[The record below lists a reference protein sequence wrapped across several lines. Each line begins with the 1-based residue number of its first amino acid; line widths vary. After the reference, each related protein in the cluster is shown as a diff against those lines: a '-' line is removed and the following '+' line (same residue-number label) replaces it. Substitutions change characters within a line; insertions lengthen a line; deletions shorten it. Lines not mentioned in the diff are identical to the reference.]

1 MHDYVNSLRHSLPY
15 INAHRERTFVVMLPG
30 ESIEHENFGNTIHD
44 LVLLHSLGVRLVL
57 VFGSRPQIEARLTEQ
72 GLGSHYHQDLRIT
85 DADTLSCVLAAVG
98 QLRAF
103 MEARLSMDM
112 ASSPMQGAR
121 LRVAGGNLVTARP
134 LGVIN
139 GVDYQHTGEVRR
151 IDSKGINRLLDD
163 RTIVLLPPLGYSPT
177 GETFNLACEDIAT
190 RAAIELQ
197 ADKLL
202 LFSAE
207 QGLLDASGQLIRE
220 LPAQHAEQHLQ
231 RFKNAKQL
239 EQAELLQAAVSAC
252 RGGVPRCH
260 ILSYHLDGALLT
272 ETFTRDGCGTLV
284 DQGQF
289 EHVREAQIED
299 VGGLLELIRPL
310 EEEGVLVRRS
320 RDLIE
325 REINQ
330 FSIVERDGLII
341 ACAALYPFPDE
352 ATGELACLA
361 VHPEYRHGKRGD
373 VLLER
378 IEQRARGLNLDSLFV
393 LTTRTAHWFQ
403 ERGFQACTLEQLPS
417 TKASLY
423 NFQRNSKVFRKTL
436 G

>member
-1 MHDYVNSLRHSLPY
+1 MHDYVNSLRHSSPY

-30 ESIEHENFGNTIHD
+30 ESIAHDNFGNTVHD

-72 GLGSHYHQDLRIT
+72 GLSSHYHQDLRIT
-85 DADTLSCVLAAVG
+85 DAPALSCVLDAVG
-98 QLRAF
+98 QLRAAI
-103 MEARLSMDM
+103 EARLSMDI
-112 ASSPMQGAR
+112 AASPMQGAR
-121 LRVAGGNLVTARP
+121 LRVAGGNFVTARP
-134 LGVIN
+134 LGVID

-151 IDSKGINRLLDD
+151 IDSKGIKRLLDD
-163 RTIVLLPPLGYSPT
+163 RTIVLLPPIGYSPT

-197 ADKLL
+197 ADKLV
-202 LFSAE
+202 LFSSE
-207 QGLLDASGQLIRE
+207 QGLLDANAALIRE
-220 LPAQHAEQHLQ
+220 LPAQQAEQHLQ
-231 RFKNAKQL
+231 RFKINKQL
-239 EQAELLQAAVSAC
+239 EPKELLQAAVSAC
-252 RGGVPRCH
+252 RGGVQRCH
-260 ILSYHLDGALLT
+260 IISYHIDGALLT
-272 ETFTRDGCGTLV
+272 EMFTRDGCGTLV
-284 DQGQF
+284 DEGLFQQ
-289 EHVREAQIED
+289 VREAQIED

-310 EEEGVLVRRS
+310 EEQGILVRRS

-325 REINQ
+325 REITQ

-341 ACAALYPFPDE
+341 ACAALYPFPE
-352 ATGELACLA
+352 QNTGELACLA
-361 VHPEYRHGKRGD
+361 VHPDYRHGGHGD

-378 IEQRARGLNLDSLFV
+378 IEKRARALQLDSLFV

>member
-15 INAHRERTFVVMLPG
+15 INAHRDRTFVIMLPG
-30 ESIEHENFGNTIHD
+30 ESVEHDNFGNIVHD

-57 VFGSRPQIEARLTEQ
+57 VFGSRPQIEARLTAQ
-72 GLGSHYHQDLRIT
+72 GLESHYHQDLRIT
-85 DADTLSCVLAAVG
+85 DAATLSCVLDAVG
-98 QLRAF
+98 QLRAAI
-103 MEARLSMDM
+103 EARLSMDM
-112 ASSPMQGAR
+112 AASPMQGSR
-121 LRVAGGNLVTARP
+121 LRVAGGNFVTARP
-134 LGVIN
+134 LGVID

-151 IDSKGINRLLDD
+151 IDSKGIKRLLDD
-163 RTIVLLPPLGYSPT
+163 RTIVLLPPMGYSPT
-177 GETFNLACEDIAT
+177 GETFNLACEDVAT
-190 RAAIELQ
+190 RAAIELK

-207 QGLLDASGQLIRE
+207 QGLLDNNDKLIRE
-220 LPAQHAEQHLQ
+220 LPAQQAEQHLQ
-231 RFKNAKQL
+231 RFKTSKKL

-252 RGGVPRCH
+252 RGGVSRCH
-260 ILSYHLDGALLT
+260 IIGYTVDGALLT
-272 ETFTRDGCGTLV
+272 EMFTRDGGGTLV

-289 EHVREAQIED
+289 EQVREAQIED

-310 EEEGVLVRRS
+310 EEQGVLVRRS

-325 REINQ
+325 SEIAQ

-341 ACAALYPFPDE
+341 ACAALYPFPE
-352 ATGELACLA
+352 QSTGELACLA
-361 VHPEYRHGKRGD
+361 VHPDYRHGGHGD
-373 VLLER
+373 ILLER
-378 IEQRARGLNLDSLFV
+378 IKKRARALQLDSLFV

-403 ERGFQACTLEQLPS
+403 ERGFQACALEQLPS

-436 G
+436 D

>member
-30 ESIEHENFGNTIHD
+30 ESIEHETFGNTVHD

-72 GLGSHYHQDLRIT
+72 GLESRYHQDLRIT

-220 LPAQHAEQHLQ
+220 LPAQNAEHHLQ
-231 RFKNAKQL
+231 RFKSAKQL

-260 ILSYHLDGALLT
+260 ILSYHLDGALLS
-272 ETFTRDGCGTLV
+272 EMFTRDGCGTLI

-310 EEEGVLVRRS
+310 EEQGVLVRRS

-361 VHPEYRHGKRGD
+361 VHPDYRHGKRGD

-378 IEQRARGLNLDSLFV
+378 IEQRARALQLNSLFV

-403 ERGFQACTLEQLPS
+403 ERGFQACALQQLPS

>member
-30 ESIEHENFGNTIHD
+30 ESIEHENFGNTVHD

-72 GLGSHYHQDLRIT
+72 GLESHYYQDLRIT
-85 DADTLSCVLAAVG
+85 DTATLNCVLAAVG

-151 IDSKGINRLLDD
+151 IDSKGIKRLLDD

-231 RFKNAKQL
+231 RFKNR
-239 EQAELLQAAVSAC
+239 QAA
-252 RGGVPRCH
+252 
-260 ILSYHLDGALLT
+260 
-272 ETFTRDGCGTLV
+272 
-284 DQGQF
+284 
-289 EHVREAQIED
+289 
-299 VGGLLELIRPL
+299 
-310 EEEGVLVRRS
+310 
-320 RDLIE
+320 
-325 REINQ
+325 
-330 FSIVERDGLII
+330 
-341 ACAALYPFPDE
+341 
-352 ATGELACLA
+352 
-361 VHPEYRHGKRGD
+361 
-373 VLLER
+373 
-378 IEQRARGLNLDSLFV
+378 RAS
-393 LTTRTAHWFQ
+393 
-403 ERGFQACTLEQLPS
+403 
-417 TKASLY
+417 
-423 NFQRNSKVFRKTL
+423 
-436 G
+436 

>member
-30 ESIEHENFGNTIHD
+30 ESIEHENFGNTVHD

-72 GLGSHYHQDLRIT
+72 GLESRYHQDLRIT

-220 LPAQHAEQHLQ
+220 LPAQNAEHHLQ
-231 RFKNAKQL
+231 RFKSAKQL

-260 ILSYHLDGALLT
+260 ILSYHLDGALLS
-272 ETFTRDGCGTLV
+272 EMFTRDGCGTLI

-310 EEEGVLVRRS
+310 EEQGVLVRRS

-361 VHPEYRHGKRGD
+361 VHPDYRHGKRGD

-378 IEQRARGLNLDSLFV
+378 IEQRAHALQLNSLFV

-403 ERGFQACTLEQLPS
+403 ERGFQACALQQLPS